1 MGNTEFK
8 SRIDDLWLR
17 FHAGGV
23 ANPLTVI
30 EQITF
35 LMFVR
40 LMDITDSRN
49 QRRDER
55 LNQGYQ
61 GIYDEADPQ
70 KDIRRWKNFKDLEPD
85 KLFDVVRDEVF
96 PHLRELG
103 ESREGFGE
111 YLKHATLMVQRKA
124 TLVEAIDIIDSLP
137 LDQGDK
143 KGDLYEYMLDKLRQA
158 GIGGQFRTPGHI
170 IELMVKM
177 VDPKAGERICDPACG
192 TSGFLSATIN
202 HIVKENTSENGK
214 YEDDEGKII
223 YSGDELTPE
232 LQKHFQN
239 DMITGFDFDP
249 TMLGISAMNLM
260 VHGIDN
266 PDIIGQDTL
275 SSNFTE
281 NYPSKAVN
289 GFDVILANPPFK
301 GVIDSGTVDQ
311 SLSGKVKTKKT
322 ELLFPVLMLRMLKVG
337 GRCAVILPDGVLFG
351 TSNAHIGLRKM
362 IIEENQL
369 EAVISLPSGVFK
381 PYAGV
386 STAILVFTKGGKTD
400 NVWFYDIKDDGFSL
414 DDKRDKLYDNDFAGD
429 LPSCLEEWNKRSE
442 DEGNDRSKNILLC
455 PLMN

>member
-1 MGNTEFK
+1 M
-8 SRIDDLWLR
+8 R
-17 FHAGGV
+17 
-23 ANPLTVI
+23 
-30 EQITF
+30 
-35 LMFVR
+35 
-40 LMDITDSRN
+40 
-49 QRRDER
+49 
-55 LNQGYQ
+55 Y
-61 GIYDEADPQ
+61 
-70 KDIRRWKNFKDLEPD
+70 
-85 KLFDVVRDEVF
+85 
-96 PHLRELG
+96 
-103 ESREGFGE
+103 
-111 YLKHATLMVQRKA
+111 
-124 TLVEAIDIIDSLP
+124 
-137 LDQGDK
+137 
-143 KGDLYEYMLDKLRQA
+143 
-158 GIGGQFRTPGHI
+158 FR
-170 IELMVKM
+170 
-177 VDPKAGERICDPACG
+177 
-192 TSGFLSATIN
+192 FLSATIN

-214 YEDDEGKII
+214 YKDDEGKII

-386 STAILVFTKGGKTD
+386 YCNPCI
-400 NVWFYDIKDDGFSL
+400 Y
-414 DDKRDKLYDNDFAGD
+414 KRRQN
-429 LPSCLEEWNKRSE
+429 R
-442 DEGNDRSKNILLC
+442 
-455 PLMN
+455 

>member
-8 SRIDDLWLR
+8 SRIDNLWLR

-192 TSGFLSATIN
+192 TSDFYLLRL
-202 HIVKENTSENGK
+202 
-214 YEDDEGKII
+214 II
-223 YSGDELTPE
+223 L
-232 LQKHFQN
+232 
-239 DMITGFDFDP
+239 
-249 TMLGISAMNLM
+249 
-260 VHGIDN
+260 
-266 PDIIGQDTL
+266 
-275 SSNFTE
+275 
-281 NYPSKAVN
+281 
-289 GFDVILANPPFK
+289 
-301 GVIDSGTVDQ
+301 
-311 SLSGKVKTKKT
+311 
-322 ELLFPVLMLRMLKVG
+322 
-337 GRCAVILPDGVLFG
+337 
-351 TSNAHIGLRKM
+351 
-362 IIEENQL
+362 
-369 EAVISLPSGVFK
+369 
-381 PYAGV
+381 
-386 STAILVFTKGGKTD
+386 
-400 NVWFYDIKDDGFSL
+400 
-414 DDKRDKLYDNDFAGD
+414 
-429 LPSCLEEWNKRSE
+429 
-442 DEGNDRSKNILLC
+442 
-455 PLMN
+455 